1 MLIIIEE
8 QFLSVTCRKV
18 RREEGEREKEGVE
31 EEDDW
36 TTNDHDSLL
45 NISQVSRLRYNRIDN
60 SGVSSPLD
68 ALSLTVSHLPG
79 QSPF

>member
-18 RREEGEREKEGVE
+18 RRERERGGEVE

>member
-18 RREEGEREKEGVE
+18 RRERGGGEVE

>member
-18 RREEGEREKEGVE
+18 RRERVGGEVE

>member
-18 RREEGEREKEGVE
+18 RRERGGGGEVE